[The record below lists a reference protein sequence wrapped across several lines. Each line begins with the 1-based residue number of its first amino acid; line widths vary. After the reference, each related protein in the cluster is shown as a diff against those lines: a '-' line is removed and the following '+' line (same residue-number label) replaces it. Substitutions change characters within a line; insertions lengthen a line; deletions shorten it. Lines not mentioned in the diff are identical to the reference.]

1 MPEVPPTGDSQ
12 GAPLVS
18 GSLFCYRAQVISVTD
33 GDTVKLD
40 VDLGFSLRQKMV
52 LRLYGINT
60 PELHGVADA
69 TPGVAAKQYLVGL
82 LSASPGVWKPVTIKT
97 LKDGKDKYGRLL
109 AMVFVDGDP
118 IPVNDR
124 MVSAKHAVAYF
135 GGAR

>member
-1 MPEVPPTGDSQ
+1 MYEYKASV
-12 GAPLVS
+12 LE
-18 GSLFCYRAQVISVTD
+18 VTD
-33 GDTVKLD
+33 GDTIRLD
-40 VDLGFSLRQKMV
+40 VDLGFSLRQKIS

-60 PELHGVADA
+60 PELHGVADTA
-69 TPGVAAKQYLVGL
+69 PGKAAKEYLVGL
-82 LSASPGVWKPVTIKT
+82 LSVKPGVWKPVTIKT